1 MKLSEIKSFV
11 NALGAWQSK
20 NCYETKADRI
30 HESIIVYN
38 SCPWMEEGRCT
49 DPVTIDIGT
58 NGKGRITSI
67 DCELAV
73 DLCSPYVREFYEKC
87 LKEGA
92 LDMYVI
98 DREEA

>member
-20 NCYETKADRI
+20 DCYETKADRI

-38 SCPWMEEGRCT
+38 ACPWMEEGRCT
-49 DPVTIDIGT
+49 DPVTIDIGS
-58 NGKGRITSI
+58 NGMGKIVSI
-67 DCELAV
+67 ECEGA
-73 DLCSPYVREFYEKC
+73 DLCSPYVREFFEKC
-87 LKEGA
+87 LKENA
-92 LDMYVI
+92 FDMYVI